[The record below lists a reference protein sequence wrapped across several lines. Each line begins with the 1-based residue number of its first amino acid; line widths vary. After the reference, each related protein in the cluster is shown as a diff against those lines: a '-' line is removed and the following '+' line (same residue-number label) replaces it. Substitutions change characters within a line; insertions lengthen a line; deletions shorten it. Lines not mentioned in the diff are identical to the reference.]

1 MENTLFSYFEKQLFL
16 TPVTPQQKDGLR
28 LFLYDCGIPDN
39 ADSPF
44 YRSIVQ
50 RRLDTI
56 LPEDRER
63 YFRHYAKLHTVRVI
77 TENLSITG
85 QITEKDRRVLCSLLP
100 ALEQAGLGRY
110 ISPLLRELR

>member
-1 MENTLFSYFEKQLFL
+1 MKRWKTLCFF
-16 TPVTPQQKDGLR
+16 PAPATPQQKDSLQ
-28 LFLYDCGIPDN
+28 LFLDDCGIPDN

-56 LPEDRER
+56 PPDDRER
-63 YFRHYAKLHTVRVI
+63 YFRHYAKLHTVRII

-100 ALEQAGLGRY
+100 ALEQAKLGRY